1 MAQSEFDKWFT
12 EQFGKPVFKTPED
25 AQAASEEL
33 NSRRL
38 QLAALE
44 REMAAHYGYEA
55 RRTAAMYAW
64 QAKPA
69 TKSMAKKLVK
79 CGPRRPR

>member
-12 EQFGKPVFKTPED
+12 AQFGLPTFKTPEA
-25 AQAASEEL
+25 AQKAREDL
-33 NSRRL
+33 HSRRL

-44 REMAAHYGYEA
+44 AEMRRHDNYESS
-55 RRTAAMYAW
+55 RITALYAW

-69 TKSMAKKLVK
+69 PKSMAKKLAK
-79 CGPRRPR
+79 CSASRPL

>member
-12 EQFGKPVFKTPED
+12 MQFGPPTFKTPDE
-25 AQAASEEL
+25 AQAARNDL
-33 NSRRL
+33 ASRRS
-38 QLAALE
+38 QLNALE
-44 REMAAHYGYEA
+44 REMARHDLYEA
-55 RRTAAMYAW
+55 RRTAALYAW

-69 TKSMAKKLVK
+69 TKSMAKKLAK